1 MRVVGGSSEPIGL
14 MITVRQ
20 LLRQHIAPFTVA
32 FLMFT
37 GSLVANYALRRFP
50 QLGAG
55 GASAG
60 TFLELVLLSV
70 PFVVAMTLPM
80 AVFLAVLWVFTR
92 LGADDTVAEARR
104 APGGVRRL
112 INPVLGVAAG
122 IAVLAMIWNA
132 EILPRANHRLSTI
145 VTGNAGARSDRAM
158 TIGELR
164 AAAQTAR
171 ASAQPGAERQVA
183 RFEVE
188 LQKKFALAASIVVL
202 ALTGMALGLVFPR
215 AGVLLMIGASFAVFG
230 AYYFALTTGETLVNR
245 LAVSPF
251 VGMWT
256 ANALFFAVSLVAVW
270 WSGRRRAPR
279 RAEGLALG

>member
-1 MRVVGGSSEPIGL
+1 M
-14 MITVRQ
+14 TTTRQ
-20 LLRQHIAPFTVA
+20 LLRQHITPFAVA

-37 GSLVANYALRRFP
+37 GVFVANYALRRFP
-50 QLGAG
+50 QLDAG

-70 PFVVAMTLPM
+70 PFVIAMTMPM

-92 LGADDTVAEARR
+92 LGADGTVAEARG
-104 APGGVRRL
+104 APSGVRRL

-122 IAVLAMIWNA
+122 IAALMMVWNA
-132 EILPRANHRLSTI
+132 EILPRTNHRLSTI
-145 VTGNAGARSDRAM
+145 VSGAAGARSDRAM
-158 TIGELR
+158 TIGQLR
-164 AAAQTAR
+164 AAAEAAR
-171 ASAQPGAERQVA
+171 ASTQPHAERQVA

-202 ALTGMALGLVFPR
+202 ALAGAALGLLFPR
-215 AGVLLMIGASFAVFG
+215 GGVRLVIGASLAVFG
-230 AYYFALTTGETLVNR
+230 AYYFALTTGEGLVNR
-245 LAVSPF
+245 LLVPPF

-256 ANALFFAVSLVAVW
+256 ANAIFVVVSLAALW
-270 WSGRRRAPR
+270 WSGRPRAPR